1 MHYPQLGEKMKIIL
15 LKPVRFFLVGI
26 VNTFFGLSLIFAAKA
41 IAGLD
46 DLVSNMLGYSLGLSI
61 SFFLN
66 RKWTFRHNGSVYP
79 TAARFLAAFLL
90 AYIANLMTLYGLRD
104 GAGINSYLA
113 QTIGIVP
120 YTVVFYLGSRY
131 YVFTQKHG

>member
-1 MHYPQLGEKMKIIL
+1 
-15 LKPVRFFLVGI
+15 
-26 VNTFFGLSLIFAAKA
+26 
-41 IAGLD
+41 
-46 DLVSNMLGYSLGLSI
+46 
-61 SFFLN
+61 
-66 RKWTFRHNGSVYP
+66 
-79 TAARFLAAFLL
+79 
-90 AYIANLMTLYGLRD
+90 MTLYGLRD

>member
-1 MHYPQLGEKMKIIL
+1 MKIIL
-15 LKPVRFFLVGI
+15 LQPVRFFLVGI

-66 RKWTFRHNGSVYP
+66 RKWTFRHNGGIYR
-79 TAARFLAAFLL
+79 TAGRFLLAFLL

-113 QTIGIVP
+113 QTLGIVP